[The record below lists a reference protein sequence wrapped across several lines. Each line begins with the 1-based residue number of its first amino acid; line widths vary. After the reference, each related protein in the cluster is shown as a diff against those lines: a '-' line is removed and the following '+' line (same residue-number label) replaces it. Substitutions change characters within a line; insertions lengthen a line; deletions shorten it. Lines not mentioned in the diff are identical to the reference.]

1 MLHSVPDFPGQPA
14 GRRLRLL
21 GVLRTPGVRPVLL
34 VIVAWVLA
42 HNILYTYI
50 APFLAKVG
58 LGASV
63 DLALLVFGSAAVA
76 GIWLVGALVDRHL
89 RRMVL
94 ASLALFA
101 VAALALCASLS
112 GPCRADFDPGTD
124 YGELM
129 IEAAASGDGEAGLEA
144 AAARNEKID
153 FFGLDEEKISYE
165 DLALL
170 AKVIHTE
177 AGSAWLSMEWKM
189 AVGEV
194 LLNRVASPEFPDTL
208 AGCAFQ
214 PGQYTAADED
224 WFEVLLPFRDCVEAA
239 FRLLSGERVLNDP
252 TVVFQSGGK
261 QGSGVAL
268 ELEDSIY
275 GSVYF
280 CYTSHPELYG

>member
-1 MLHSVPDFPGQPA
+1 M
-14 GRRLRLL
+14 
-21 GVLRTPGVRPVLL
+21 
-34 VIVAWVLA
+34 
-42 HNILYTYI
+42 
-50 APFLAKVG
+50 
-58 LGASV
+58 
-63 DLALLVFGSAAVA
+63 
-76 GIWLVGALVDRHL
+76 
-89 RRMVL
+89 
-94 ASLALFA
+94 
-101 VAALALCASLS
+101 
-112 GPCRADFDPGTD
+112 
-124 YGELM
+124 
-129 IEAAASGDGEAGLEA
+129 
-144 AAARNEKID
+144 
-153 FFGLDEEKISYE
+153 
-165 DLALL
+165 
-170 AKVIHTE
+170 IHTE

>member
-1 MLHSVPDFPGQPA
+1 
-14 GRRLRLL
+14 
-21 GVLRTPGVRPVLL
+21 
-34 VIVAWVLA
+34 
-42 HNILYTYI
+42 
-50 APFLAKVG
+50 
-58 LGASV
+58 
-63 DLALLVFGSAAVA
+63 
-76 GIWLVGALVDRHL
+76 
-89 RRMVL
+89 
-94 ASLALFA
+94 
-101 VAALALCASLS
+101 
-112 GPCRADFDPGTD
+112 
-124 YGELM
+124 
-129 IEAAASGDGEAGLEA
+129 
-144 AAARNEKID
+144 
-153 FFGLDEEKISYE
+153 
-165 DLALL
+165 
-170 AKVIHTE
+170 
-177 AGSAWLSMEWKM
+177 M

-268 ELEDSIY
+268 ELKDSVY

>member
-1 MLHSVPDFPGQPA
+1 MKQLAQFCSA
-14 GRRLRLL
+14 G
-21 GVLRTPGVRPVLL
+21 PVTAF
-34 VIVAWVLA
+34 VAV
-42 HNILYTYI
+42 
-50 APFLAKVG
+50 
-58 LGASV
+58 
-63 DLALLVFGSAAVA
+63 
-76 GIWLVGALVDRHL
+76 
-89 RRMVL
+89 
-94 ASLALFA
+94 
-101 VAALALCASLS
+101 LALCASLS

-144 AAARNEKID
+144 EAARNEKID

-239 FRLLSGERVLNDP
+239 FRLLSGEMVLNDP